1 MENIKN
7 YDYRLFFGKNIKNP
21 MTEVTEIPPL
31 HAKQN
36 FYIEIDKVK
45 YSIVLSGLKFT
56 RKVYEPGII
65 EAEVAIKSA
74 ETKGENVGKI
84 PTFNQVEALLMD
96 RQIELTIV
104 DIDKFKAK
112 PTGQNGEE
120 QAQKTIDDKSETS
133 IAKNYYV
140 YMINPQIA
148 TNSGAKEMFV
158 KLTIHSFDKLM
169 DIDKYCK
176 AYTAKKLAKDIIT
189 KELDTFGLP
198 ASLVS
203 TEIAN
208 LQNLKYK
215 NSNSADVEIIQPY
228 LVQYNESFYDFL
240 VRTANRC
247 GEFLFFEDGKLTLGL
262 PTKTAA
268 TLSGFDSVTMQGYT
282 DGIVDVEDYSRD
294 SVKENGTI
302 AGELN
307 FDAIEKDKSG
317 LPNDAFEGKLHY
329 NTPLAGEEYIFPL
342 EDKKYTNLNRELCF
356 RGKDFEQLKTIA
368 LKATAAIAACDD
380 GNPIKLVAT
389 ELAQTTADS
398 INAGVIIDQVDSQTK
413 EDLEKDFGSNK
424 EQYNNGRLVAFS
436 SLDEQGWIG
445 HKFYSTIR
453 KLEEQQHQKI
463 ICIDMGTTYAPV
475 SLGDKI
481 QVDELEGHYIVVQ
494 IRQIA
499 NLVWNRNYRKFN
511 PSDPSTDLYSD
522 RQSQVIYAIPV
533 IHPLKEDK
541 KTLDL
546 EKGTFVPPVAP
557 VPMFRKAS
565 PQTAFVVD
573 NNDNKYQGRV
583 RIAYPWQ
590 SPNDEKRKA
599 VITAETALKKAQ
611 DELATQVIKIKY
623 LKEQLTM
630 FENYIKP
637 KLNELKGM
645 SANEREKYKTNL
657 EKTIKDDEAEL
668 AKLERKLNVSEES
681 ITNEDFK
688 EISLEKYQE
697 NEAKKAGLRLQ
708 IEAQKKKLEIER
720 LSLKYITDAKLDPEK
735 ALQQIETDKKSL
747 DQDKKKLNKA
757 VEAAT
762 NAVASAK
769 VDVANKVSE
778 WDKEVKKSA
787 SPWVRVAT
795 PMATEGGGV
804 YFTPNKGD
812 EVLVNYDC
820 DNVERPYVVGSV
832 YSKNTLAPGESVD
845 KFTKNFLQKRASMML
860 MSPNGQHISFNAPK
874 DGWKFVQGFSPALKT
889 LQTYFPAL
897 KGKDLDW
904 GDGKDLAGGIYMGD
918 RFGLYELSLSSHD
931 RKVKI
936 KSPYGNVEIGAFT
949 GITINA
955 PNGDIK
961 ICGKNV
967 SIEAGN
973 KLTLHSGTNIKDDT
987 KIADMALDALKSLG
1001 KTLSDNTIGNLL
1013 NLKIVDMSVIRAVY
1027 EVFMRPIDGTLNLKS
1042 NNFVMLEAG
1051 KGKAQVPLDRYAPSY
1066 QEKLK
1071 MQDLEKQKIYGKM
1084 AGYIKLIDSKM
1095 NQFEKDYKNLK
1106 NEAYKKKAALDDFC
1120 AIYWTAADK
1129 PQVLQAAF
1137 KIEKLNGFRPNDE
1150 TFQGGT
1156 LADLMEGVTE
1166 AKVDID
1172 LIGQGNFN
1180 RFKTRYQ
1187 TLAEGY
1193 AKAVI
1198 HLHAH
1203 AKRFETLFNGQ
1214 SIKDINKSVLNLTK
1228 KEVDNDT
1235 QWIDNVF
1242 KATIYDKNAAGADK
1256 LLPNC
1261 FDAWKA
1267 RYVNGQDPT
1276 ADFMGNNDQYS
1287 ENDPF
1292 LDLRPLK
1299 RQMIATFLYK
1309 LSRANENKKTLVPGQ
1324 DVYNVYFEVCY
1335 KEEDITPNFLKNKW
1349 NQVACLQG
1357 VAPGE
1362 DGKFKKVMKALAT
1375 FLGLQNPLK
1384 QVVDKDKPYGGWSH
1398 QVWNDKNGQIL
1409 FSSDKDAT
1417 YTIEKGDIKKLDQI
1431 SWSNPDLLRDI
1442 LKSID

>member
-65 EAEVAIKSA
+65 EAEVSIKSA
-74 ETKGENVGKI
+74 ETTGENVGKI

-208 LQNLKYK
+208 LQNLKYEDSTSTPTEK
-215 NSNSADVEIIQPY
+215 IQPY
-228 LVQYNESFYDFL
+228 LVQYNETFLDFL

-262 PTKTAA
+262 PTKTTAE
-268 TLSGFDSVTMQGYT
+268 LSGFDSVTMQGYT

-294 SVKENGTI
+294 SVKDNGTI

-317 LPNDAFEGKLHY
+317 LPNDAFEGKLNY

-342 EDKKYTNLNRELCF
+342 EDDKYTNLNRELCF
-356 RGKDFEQLKTIA
+356 RGKNFEQLKTIA

-389 ELAQTTADS
+389 ELAQTTTDS
-398 INAGVIIDQVDSQTK
+398 INAGVIIGQVDSQTK
-413 EDLEKDFGSNK
+413 EDLKKDFGSNK

-436 SLDEQGWIG
+436 SLDEKGWIG

-481 QVDELEGHYIVVQ
+481 QVDGLEGHYIVVQ

-546 EKGTFVPPVAP
+546 TKETFVPPVAP

-573 NNDNKYQGRV
+573 NSDNKYQGRV

-590 SPNDEKRKA
+590 SPNDAKRKA

-611 DELATQVIKIKY
+611 DELATQKIKIKY

-637 KLNELKGM
+637 KLNEMKGM

-735 ALQQIETDKKSL
+735 ALQQMETDKTSL
-747 DQDKKKLNKA
+747 DQDKEKLDKA
-757 VEAAT
+757 VAAAT
-762 NAVASAK
+762 DAVASAK
-769 VDVANKVSE
+769 EDVANKVSE

-845 KFTKNFLQKRASMML
+845 KFTKSFLQKRASMML

-1013 NLKIVDMSVIRAVY
+1013 NLKIVDMTVIRAVY

-1051 KGKAQVPLDRYAPSY
+1051 KGKAQVPLDRYSPDY

-1071 MQDLEKQKIYGKM
+1071 MQDLKKQKIYGKM

-1106 NEAYKKKAALDDFC
+1106 NEAYKKKAALDTFHTDNWKPDEEKPDVLKTAFGVKKLKDF
-1120 AIYWTAADK
+1120 K
-1129 PQVLQAAF
+1129 P
-1137 KIEKLNGFRPNDE
+1137 NGENFAGG
-1150 TFQGGT
+1150 TFQ
-1156 LADLMEGVTE
+1156 DLMGNVTE
-1166 AKVDID
+1166 NKMQFPEGWLDFGEV
-1172 LIGQGNFN
+1172 
-1180 RFKTRYQ
+1180 KKRYQ
-1187 TLAEGY
+1187 SLVEGY
-1193 AKAVI
+1193 AKAI
-1198 HLHAH
+1198 INLHAH
-1203 AKRFETLFNGQ
+1203 ANRFETLFDDQ

-1242 KATIYDKNAAGADK
+1242 KVTIYDGENSQLAKHFK
-1256 LLPNC
+1256 L
-1261 FDAWKA
+1261 WKD
-1267 RYVNGQDPT
+1267 RYVDGQKPK
-1276 ADFMGNNDQYS
+1276 ADFMGNNDQYN
-1287 ENDPF
+1287 EGDPF
-1292 LDLRPLK
+1292 QDLRITK
-1299 RQMIATFLYK
+1299 RKMIALFLYK
-1309 LSRANENKKTLVPGQ
+1309 LSQDPKNTQTVALQ
-1324 DVYNVYFEVCY
+1324 DVHNVYFEVCY
-1335 KEEDITPNFLKNKW
+1335 EENAITDDFLKNKW

-1431 SWSNPDLLRDI
+1431 SWSNPNLLRDI

>member
-65 EAEVAIKSA
+65 EAEVSIKSA

-215 NSNSADVEIIQPY
+215 NSNSEDVEIIQPY

-436 SLDEQGWIG
+436 SLDQQGWIG

-637 KLNELKGM
+637 KLNEMKGM

-668 AKLERKLNVSEES
+668 AKLERQLNVSEES
-681 ITNEDFK
+681 ITNEDFE
-688 EISLEKYQE
+688 EISLKKYQE

-735 ALQQIETDKKSL
+735 ALQQIETDKTSL
-747 DQDKKKLNKA
+747 DQDKEKLDKA
-757 VEAAT
+757 VAAAT

-769 VDVANKVSE
+769 ADVANKVSE

-845 KFTKNFLQKRASMML
+845 KFTKSFLQKRASMML

-1051 KGKAQVPLDRYAPSY
+1051 KGKAQVPLDRYSQDY

-1071 MQDLEKQKIYGKM
+1071 IQDKKKQKIYGKM

-1106 NEAYKKKAALDDFC
+1106 NEAYKKKAALDTFHKENWNRNEEKPDVLKTAFGVKKLKDF
-1120 AIYWTAADK
+1120 K
-1129 PQVLQAAF
+1129 P
-1137 KIEKLNGFRPNDE
+1137 NGENFAGG
-1150 TFQGGT
+1150 TFQ
-1156 LADLMEGVTE
+1156 DLMGNVTE
-1166 AKVDID
+1166 DKMQLPEGGLDFGEV
-1172 LIGQGNFN
+1172 
-1180 RFKTRYQ
+1180 KKRYQ
-1187 TLAEGY
+1187 SLVEGY
-1193 AKAVI
+1193 AKAI
-1198 HLHAH
+1198 INLHAH
-1203 AKRFETLFNGQ
+1203 ANRFETLFDDQ

-1242 KATIYDKNAAGADK
+1242 KVTIYDGENSQLAKHFK
-1256 LLPNC
+1256 L
-1261 FDAWKA
+1261 WKD
-1267 RYVNGQDPT
+1267 RYVNGQDPK
-1276 ADFMGNNDQYS
+1276 ADFMGNNDQYN
-1287 ENDPF
+1287 EADPF
-1292 LDLRPLK
+1292 QDLRITK
-1299 RQMIATFLYK
+1299 RKMIALFLYK
-1309 LSRANENKKTLVPGQ
+1309 LSQDPKNTQTVALQ
-1324 DVYNVYFEVCY
+1324 DVHNVYFEVCY
-1335 KEEDITPNFLKNKW
+1335 EENAITDDFLKNKW

-1362 DGKFKKVMKALAT
+1362 DGKFKKVMKAIAT

-1384 QVVDKDKPYGGWSH
+1384 QVVDKDKPYGGWAH

-1417 YTIEKGDIKKLDQI
+1417 YAFEEGAIKKLDQI
-1431 SWSNPDLLRDI
+1431 SWSNPDLLRGI
-1442 LKSID
+1442 LKSIA

>member
-65 EAEVAIKSA
+65 EAEVSIKSA

-268 TLSGFDSVTMQGYT
+268 ELSGFDSVTMQGYT

-294 SVKENGTI
+294 SVKDNGTI

-368 LKATAAIAACDD
+368 LKATAAIAACED

-413 EDLEKDFGSNK
+413 EDLEKAFGSNK

-436 SLDEQGWIG
+436 SLDDKGWIG
-445 HKFYSTIR
+445 HKFYSAIR

-481 QVDELEGHYIVVQ
+481 LVDGLEGHYIVVQ

-590 SPNDEKRKA
+590 SPNDAKRKA

-611 DELATQVIKIKY
+611 DELATQEIKIKY

-668 AKLERKLNVSEES
+668 AKLERQLNVSEES
-681 ITNEDFK
+681 ITNEDFE
-688 EISLEKYQE
+688 EISLKKYQE

-735 ALQQIETDKKSL
+735 ALQQIETDKTSL

-757 VEAAT
+757 VAAAT
-762 NAVASAK
+762 DAVASAK
-769 VDVANKVSE
+769 LDVANKVSE

-845 KFTKNFLQKRASMML
+845 KFTKSFLQKRASMML

-1013 NLKIVDMSVIRAVY
+1013 NLKIVDMTVIRAVY

-1051 KGKAQVPLDRYAPSY
+1051 KGKAQVPLDRYAPKY
-1066 QEKLK
+1066 QKALKMETVDRQKVYGKIAAYIKHINSEMIQFETDYKKLK
-1071 MQDLEKQKIYGKM
+1071 D
-1084 AGYIKLIDSKM
+1084 D
-1095 NQFEKDYKNLK
+1095 
-1106 NEAYKKKAALDDFC
+1106 AYKKKAQLDSFYKQ
-1120 AIYWTAADK
+1120 YWKANEYPK
-1129 PQVLQAAF
+1129 VVKAAF
-1137 KIEKLNGFRPNDE
+1137 AVNSIGDFRANNADFE
-1150 TFQGGT
+1150 GGT
-1156 LADLMEGVTE
+1156 LEDVVAQITTDKVDLTGGWVGGVTHQLE
-1166 AKVDID
+1166 D
-1172 LIGQGNFN
+1172 LKKEFQP
-1180 RFKTRYQ
+1180 
-1187 TLAEGY
+1187 LAEDY
-1193 AKAVI
+1193 AKAI
-1198 HLHAH
+1198 ISLHDK
-1203 AKRFETLFNGQ
+1203 AK
-1214 SIKDINKSVLNLTK
+1214 SILTIFKEQDKTDINQLVLKVDKDDDTVW
-1228 KEVDNDT
+1228 VDNDFEDC
-1235 QWIDNVF
+1235 IF
-1242 KATIYDKNAAGADK
+1242 KGNNSEVKLTLDVWTERYGEDEPEEKFMSDADK
-1256 LLPNC
+1256 DNTSDVFSDTLLARRSIIAKFLLKLREDPRNKVDNPAPLAPVQSKYFDVC
-1261 FDAWKA
+1261 FTKDEANDFKYVKENWKN
-1267 RYVNGQDPT
+1267 VV
-1276 ADFMGNNDQYS
+1276 S
-1287 ENDPF
+1287 
-1292 LDLRPLK
+1292 LK
-1299 RQMIATFLYK
+1299 
-1309 LSRANENKKTLVPGQ
+1309 
-1324 DVYNVYFEVCY
+1324 
-1335 KEEDITPNFLKNKW
+1335 
-1349 NQVACLQG
+1349 G
-1357 VAPGE
+1357 VAPGKKDKAYE
-1362 DGKFKKVMKALAT
+1362 IWKKVLD
-1375 FLGLQNPLK
+1375 FLNVKKPVGQYY
-1384 QVVDKDKPYGGWSH
+1384 DKDAPGGGWAH

-1417 YTIEKGDIKKLDQI
+1417 YAFEKGAIKKLDQI
-1431 SWSNPDLLRDI
+1431 SWSNKDLVSGI
-1442 LKSID
+1442 LKSIK

>member
-65 EAEVAIKSA
+65 EAEVSIKSA
-74 ETKGENVGKI
+74 ETTGENVGKI

-268 TLSGFDSVTMQGYT
+268 ELSGFDSVTMQGYT

-317 LPNDAFEGKLHY
+317 LPNDAFEGKLNY

-368 LKATAAIAACDD
+368 LKATAAIAACED

-436 SLDEQGWIG
+436 SLDQQGWIG

-481 QVDELEGHYIVVQ
+481 LVDGLEGHYIVVQ

-668 AKLERKLNVSEES
+668 AKLERQLNVSEES

-735 ALQQIETDKKSL
+735 ALQQIETDKTSL
-747 DQDKKKLNKA
+747 DQDKEKLDKA
-757 VEAAT
+757 VAAAT

-769 VDVANKVSE
+769 ADVANKVSE

-845 KFTKNFLQKRASMML
+845 KFTKSFLQKRASMML

-1242 KATIYDKNAAGADK
+1242 KATIYDGENSQLAKHFK
-1256 LLPNC
+1256 L
-1261 FDAWKA
+1261 WKD
-1267 RYVNGQDPT
+1267 RYVNGQDPK
-1276 ADFMGNNDQYS
+1276 ADFMGNNDQYN
-1287 ENDPF
+1287 EDDPF
-1292 LDLRPLK
+1292 QDLRITK
-1299 RQMIATFLYK
+1299 RKMIALFLYK
-1309 LSRANENKKTLVPGQ
+1309 LSQDPKNTQTVALQ
-1324 DVYNVYFEVCY
+1324 DVHNVYFEVCY
-1335 KEEDITPNFLKNKW
+1335 EENAITDDFLKNKW

-1362 DGKFKKVMKALAT
+1362 DGKFKKVMKAIAT

-1384 QVVDKDKPYGGWSH
+1384 QIVDKDKPYGGWAH

-1417 YTIEKGDIKKLDQI
+1417 YAFEEGAIKKLDQI
-1431 SWSNPDLLRDI
+1431 SWSNPDLLRGI
-1442 LKSID
+1442 LKSIA

>member
-215 NSNSADVEIIQPY
+215 NSNSEDVEIIQPY

-294 SVKENGTI
+294 SVKDNGTI

-317 LPNDAFEGKLHY
+317 LPKDAFEGKLNY

-356 RGKDFEQLKTIA
+356 RGKNFEQLKTIA

-436 SLDEQGWIG
+436 SLDQQGWIG

-590 SPNDEKRKA
+590 SPNDAKRKA

-611 DELATQVIKIKY
+611 DELATQKIKIKY

-668 AKLERKLNVSEES
+668 AKLERQLNVSEES
-681 ITNEDFK
+681 ITNEDFE

-708 IEAQKKKLEIER
+708 IEALKKKLEIER

-735 ALQQIETDKKSL
+735 ALQQIETDKTSL
-747 DQDKKKLNKA
+747 DKDKKKLDKA

-762 NAVASAK
+762 DAVASAK
-769 VDVANKVSE
+769 ADVANKVSE

-1013 NLKIVDMSVIRAVY
+1013 NLKIVDMTVIRAVY

-1042 NNFVMLEAG
+1042 NNFVMLE
-1051 KGKAQVPLDRYAPSY
+1051 
-1066 QEKLK
+1066 

-1137 KIEKLNGFRPNDE
+1137 KIEKLNGFRPNNE
-1150 TFQGGT
+1150 TFEGGT

-1172 LIGQGNFN
+1172 LIGHGNFN

-1242 KATIYDKNAAGADK
+1242 KITIYDGENSQLAKH
-1256 LLPNC
+1256 
-1261 FDAWKA
+1261 
-1267 RYVNGQDPT
+1267 
-1276 ADFMGNNDQYS
+1276 GNNDQYN
-1287 ENDPF
+1287 EADPF
-1292 LDLRPLK
+1292 QDLRITK
-1299 RQMIATFLYK
+1299 RKMIALFLYK
-1309 LSRANENKKTLVPGQ
+1309 LSQDPKNTQTVALQ
-1324 DVYNVYFEVCY
+1324 DVHNVYFEVCY
-1335 KEEDITPNFLKNKW
+1335 NEEDITPDFLKNKW

-1384 QVVDKDKPYGGWSH
+1384 QVVDKDKPYGGWAH

-1417 YTIEKGDIKKLDQI
+1417 YAFEEGAIKKLDQI
-1431 SWSNPDLLRDI
+1431 SWSNPDLLRGI
-1442 LKSID
+1442 LKSIA

>member
-65 EAEVAIKSA
+65 EAEVSIKSA
-74 ETKGENVGKI
+74 ETTGENVGKI

-112 PTGQNGEE
+112 PTGQNEEE

-189 KELDTFGLP
+189 NELVTFGLP

-208 LQNLKYK
+208 LQNLKYEDSTSTPTEK
-215 NSNSADVEIIQPY
+215 IQPY
-228 LVQYNESFYDFL
+228 LVQYNETFLDFL

-262 PTKTAA
+262 PTKTTAE
-268 TLSGFDSVTMQGYT
+268 LSGFDSVTMQGYT

-294 SVKENGTI
+294 SVKDNGTI

-317 LPNDAFEGKLHY
+317 LPNDAFQGKLHY

-368 LKATAAIAACDD
+368 LKATAAIAACED

-389 ELAQTTADS
+389 ELAQTTTDS
-398 INAGVIIDQVDSQTK
+398 INAGVIIGQVDSQTK

-436 SLDEQGWIG
+436 SLDEKGWIG

-481 QVDELEGHYIVVQ
+481 QVDGLEGHYIVVQ

-546 EKGTFVPPVAP
+546 TKETFVPPVAP

-573 NNDNKYQGRV
+573 NSDNKYQGRV

-611 DELATQVIKIKY
+611 DELATQEIKIKY

-668 AKLERKLNVSEES
+668 AKLERQLNVSES
-681 ITNEDFK
+681 ITNEDFE

-735 ALQQIETDKKSL
+735 ALQQMETDKTSL
-747 DQDKKKLNKA
+747 DQDKEKLDKA
-757 VEAAT
+757 VAAAT

-769 VDVANKVSE
+769 VDVENKVSE

-845 KFTKNFLQKRASMML
+845 KFTKSFLQKRASMML

-1001 KTLSDNTIGNLL
+1001 KTLSDDTIGNLL
-1013 NLKIVDMSVIRAVY
+1013 NLKIVDMTVIRAVY

-1066 QEKLK
+1066 QKKLK
-1071 MQDLEKQKIYGKM
+1071 MQDFEKQKIYGKI
-1084 AGYIKLIDSKM
+1084 AAYIKLIDNKV
-1095 NQFEKDYKNLK
+1095 NQFQKDYLK
-1106 NEAYKKKAALDDFC
+1106 AKEEAFKKKDA
-1120 AIYWTAADK
+1120 YEN
-1129 PQVLQAAF
+1129 VLKECWNKQNNPNLPDIVGRVYTMIGEEAFQA
-1137 KIEKLNGFRPNDE
+1137 NDE
-1150 TFQGGT
+1150 NCQGGT
-1156 LADLMEGVTE
+1156 LADVLREIKTANLIENNGWHVPDAPIFYVIEELRQHINPIVE
-1166 AKVDID
+1166 AYGRAILKLISKVDEM
-1172 LIGQGNFN
+1172 
-1180 RFKTRYQ
+1180 T
-1187 TLAEGY
+1187 
-1193 AKAVI
+1193 V
-1198 HLHAH
+1198 
-1203 AKRFETLFNGQ
+1203 LFNDDSLIQ
-1214 SIKDINKSVLNLTK
+1214 VNQSVLR
-1228 KEVDNDT
+1228 VDKDT
-1235 QWIDNVF
+1235 DTEWIDNVF
-1242 KATIYDKNAAGADK
+1242 KSTMYEANNKELSKVADS
-1256 LLPNC
+1256 
-1261 FDAWKA
+1261 WYQ
-1267 RYVNGQDPT
+1267 RYGQDNPN
-1276 ADFMGNNDQYS
+1276 DCFMNNNDRKS
-1287 ENDPF
+1287 KEDPF
-1292 LDLRPLK
+1292 FDMLLIRRK
-1299 RQMIATFLYK
+1299 MIALFLYK
-1309 LSRANENKKTLVPGQ
+1309 LSQ
-1324 DVYNVYFEVCY
+1324 DPKNTQTVALQDAHNVYFEVCY
-1335 KEEDITPNFLKNKW
+1335 KEEDITPDFLKNKW

-1362 DGKFKKVMKALAT
+1362 DGKFKKVMKAIAT

-1384 QVVDKDKPYGGWSH
+1384 QIVDKDKPYGGWAH

-1417 YTIEKGDIKKLDQI
+1417 YAFEEGAIKKLDQI
-1431 SWSNPDLLRDI
+1431 SWSNPDLLRGI
-1442 LKSID
+1442 LKSIA

>member
-1 MENIKN
+1 MENINN

-65 EAEVAIKSA
+65 EAEVSIKSA
-74 ETKGENVGKI
+74 ETTGENVGKI

-189 KELDTFGLP
+189 NELVTFGLP

-208 LQNLKYK
+208 LQNLKYEDSTSTPTEK
-215 NSNSADVEIIQPY
+215 IQPY
-228 LVQYNESFYDFL
+228 LVQYNETFLDFL

-262 PTKTAA
+262 PTKTPAE
-268 TLSGFDSVTMQGYT
+268 LSGFDSVTMQGYT

-294 SVKENGTI
+294 SVKDNGTI

-317 LPNDAFEGKLHY
+317 LPNDAFEGKLNY

-368 LKATAAIAACDD
+368 LKATAAIAACED

-389 ELAQTTADS
+389 ELAQTTTDS
-398 INAGVIIDQVDSQTK
+398 INAGVIIGQVDSQTK
-413 EDLEKDFGSNK
+413 EDLEKNFGSNK

-436 SLDEQGWIG
+436 SLDEKGWIG
-445 HKFYSTIR
+445 HKFYSAIR

-481 QVDELEGHYIVVQ
+481 QVDGLEGHYIVVQ

-546 EKGTFVPPVAP
+546 TKETFVPPVAP

-590 SPNDEKRKA
+590 SPNDAKRKA

-611 DELATQVIKIKY
+611 DELATQEIKIKY

-645 SANEREKYKTNL
+645 SAKDREEYKKKL

-668 AKLERKLNVSEES
+668 AKLKRQLNVSEES
-681 ITNEDFK
+681 ITNEDFE

-735 ALQQIETDKKSL
+735 ALQQIETDKTSL
-747 DQDKKKLNKA
+747 DQDKEKLDKA
-757 VEAAT
+757 VAAAT

-1013 NLKIVDMSVIRAVY
+1013 NLKIVDMTVIRAVY

-1051 KGKAQVPLDRYAPSY
+1051 KGKAQVPLDRYSPSY
-1066 QEKLK
+1066 QRKLK
-1071 MQDLEKQKIYGKM
+1071 LQDLEKQKIYGKM

-1095 NQFEKDYKNLK
+1095 KQFANDYKTLK
-1106 NEAYKKKAALDDFC
+1106 NEAYKKKAALDDFY
-1120 AIYWTAADK
+1120 AIFWKAGEDKPDVLKEAFKVTQLEDFNPNDGTFKNLMDTVTAAKMD
-1129 PQVLQAAF
+1129 
-1137 KIEKLNGFRPNDE
+1137 
-1150 TFQGGT
+1150 T
-1156 LADLMEGVTE
+1156 
-1166 AKVDID
+1166 D
-1172 LIGQGNFN
+1172 LIGGEGNFDPY
-1180 RFKTRYQ
+1180 KAKYQ
-1187 TLAEGY
+1187 SLAEGY
-1193 AKAVI
+1193 AKAIINLHI
-1198 HLHAH
+1198 HANS
-1203 AKRFETLFNGQ
+1203 FETLFDDE
-1214 SIKDINKSVLNLTK
+1214 SIKKINSSVLNVNPDAGDPDTK
-1228 KEVDNDT
+1228 
-1235 QWIDNVF
+1235 WIDDVF
-1242 KATIYDKNAAGADK
+1242 KTTIYDKNAAEAIK
-1256 LLPNC
+1256 MLPNC
-1261 FDAWKA
+1261 FDAWKD
-1267 RYVNGQDPT
+1267 RYVSGQDPKGN
-1276 ADFMGNNDQYS
+1276 FLGNNDQNG
-1287 ENDPF
+1287 ELDPF
-1292 LDLRPLK
+1292 ENLQPLK
-1299 RQMIATFLYK
+1299 RMMIAKFLYR
-1309 LSRANENKKTLVPGQ
+1309 LSRADKNKQTVMPGQ

-1335 KEEDITPNFLKNKW
+1335 EEDDVTPNFIKNKW
-1349 NQVACLQG
+1349 NQVACLKG

-1362 DGKFKKVMKALAT
+1362 DGRVKKVLKAIAT

-1384 QVVDKDKPYGGWSH
+1384 QIVDKDKPYGGWAH

-1417 YTIEKGDIKKLDQI
+1417 YAFEEGAIKKLDQI
-1431 SWSNPDLLRDI
+1431 SWSNPDLLRGI
-1442 LKSID
+1442 LKSIA